1 MSGGPPSSR
10 YAFED
15 ELNLTSPPHDP
26 FEIPDEDYDSD
37 EYDYTH
43 PDEDD
48 HEYGE
53 GVHSNGNGRKGPRRS
68 KIELWQDDTR
78 QFNKNGQNFEMV
90 PLSDNNSGDD
100 QDNYF
105 DYDSDDNDKDDDE
118 DEGQV
123 RPSHYSNFYSST
135 PLSSDALSSGDD
147 YDTSNTYLSKRLY
160 HYLFPPNV
168 PREVQLLR
176 KENIAVPA
184 CYLLVGLLQGLSG
197 PFTNVYPLDLN
208 ASEAQQ
214 TTISSLKSLP
224 STFKLAFGFFS
235 DNVPLAGYRR
245 KSYMLLGWA
254 IASLSMIL
262 LLTFSDLSVEAMTL
276 NNEQIMNGD
285 GSSGRYFLRH
295 LQSSTKEFGEQTHIV
310 GAPPSIP
317 FLSFTLLMFGSGFW
331 FADVMG
337 DSLVA
342 EKAKLEPE
350 SSRGHLQSTC
360 YACRFFGLMIAAPL
374 STVIYSKY
382 GPQSVVLLMAGLPSC
397 ILPLIYNLKEK
408 KDIEVASTKE
418 QCGEIWNTVCSRAVW
433 QPMGFVYLYN
443 VLQVGN
449 AAWKQFLKTVLEFTS
464 NQLNSLLIAAYVL
477 LWLGIMAYKKFF
489 ITWSWRSVYIST
501 TLLNGIFS
509 ALQILLIKGITFG
522 LSPFLFA
529 LGDDAFADFIGGI
542 QFLPTTIMMV
552 HLCPAGSEGASYA
565 MFTTMSNSA
574 YSLASAFS
582 TLLLGIWDVSKDAM
596 ERGDLTGMVNLTAL
610 TTVIQVSGI
619 LFVGLLP
626 RTKEDLSNLHS
637 DPMSGS
643 KIGGFIFLFVTFAS
657 VLYSIAVGLLNIVA
671 PGWSGESR

>member
-1 MSGGPPSSR
+1 MSGGRPPLGSSPLGR
-10 YAFED
+10 D
-15 ELNLTSPPHDP
+15 DP
-26 FEIPDEDYDSD
+26 FAILDEDYDSD
-37 EYDYTH
+37 EYNGAHGDND
-43 PDEDD
+43 DEF
-48 HEYGE
+48 GE
-53 GVHSNGNGRKGPRRS
+53 SKSKSHSNNHKSR
-68 KIELWQDDTR
+68 IELWKDDTR
-78 QFNKNGQNFEMV
+78 KFNKNGQNFEMV
-90 PLSDNNSGDD
+90 PLSQSDSNHEEADNDDGDD
-100 QDNYF
+100 KDYF
-105 DYDSDDNDKDDDE
+105 DYDSDNE
-118 DEGQV
+118 NDEGGHHHQGV
-123 RPSHYSNFYSST
+123 RPSHYSNFYNSVGAPPPPSS
-135 PLSSDALSSGDD
+135 LSSSRALDFLSCGDD
-147 YDTSNTYLSKRLY
+147 YDTSNTYLPKWIY
-160 HYLFPPNV
+160 HYLYPPTM

-245 KSYMLLGWA
+245 KSYMLIGWA
-254 IASLSMIL
+254 VTSLSMVL
-262 LLTFSDLSVEAMTL
+262 LLTFSDLSAEAIT
-276 NNEQIMNGD
+276 NSQQQHD
-285 GSSGRYFLRH
+285 DASGRYLLRH
-295 LQSSTKEFGEQTHIV
+295 LQSSSENNNTFSGS
-310 GAPPSIP
+310 PPSIP
-317 FLSFTLLMFGSGFW
+317 FLSFSLLMFGTGFW

-350 SSRGHLQSTC
+350 STRGHLQSTC
-360 YACRFFGLMIAAPL
+360 YACRFFGLMVAAPL

-382 GPQSVVLLMAGLPSC
+382 GPQSVVVLMAGLPSL
-397 ILPLIYNLKEK
+397 ILPLIYHLKEK
-408 KDIEVASTKE
+408 KDVPVASTKD
-418 QCGEIWNTVCSRAVW
+418 QCREIWSTVCSRAVW

-449 AAWKQFLKTVLEFTS
+449 AAWKQFLKTVLGFTS
-464 NQLNSLLIAAYVL
+464 NQLNSLLIVAYVL

-489 ITWSWRSVYIST
+489 IKWSWRSVYVST
-501 TLLNGIFS
+501 TLLNGVFS

-574 YSLASAFS
+574 GSLASAFS
-582 TLLLGIWDVSKDAM
+582 TLLLSVWDVSKEAM
-596 ERGDLTGMVNLTAL
+596 ERGDLTGMINLTAL
-610 TTVIQVSGI
+610 TTLIQVSGV

-626 RTKEDLSNLHS
+626 RTKEDLANLS
-637 DPMSGS
+637 VSGS
-643 KIGGFIFLFVTFAS
+643 RVGGFIFLFVTLSS
-657 VLYSIAVGLLNIVA
+657 VLYSLVVGVLNIIA
-671 PGWSGESR
+671 PGWAGESRV